1 MPNRSAASSR
11 SIARASCCAALVA
24 AARPLSLRD
33 LAAAAGMPPAK
44 AFPHLVS
51 LLKIG
56 LLNRDAA
63 GCFEA
68 GPLALELGL
77 IGLQRLSPTREA
89 EPEVVELAASTG
101 MSVAMAVLGPLG
113 PTVVRLEESARPLHV
128 SLRVGTVMSLA
139 NTAIGRVFAAYVA
152 DDVRAGLLAQDHL
165 RLAGANAA
173 DVFAGKARVGQG
185 RPYGR
190 SGGVAAID
198 ESLRAASCAD
208 PRGRHRHG
216 AQPACAGHQ
225 YAGRAGAGSYGQH
238 LPGSGVDG
246 TERQLRQRFG
256 GRAGADFAR
265 RDIDGCRDVLG
276 GSATSCR
283 AIKTA
288 RKSTSRTD
296 ASPRPLNPPPPPAHA
311 TPTSPSHA
319 ASSRASSAR
328 L

>member
-1 MPNRSAASSR
+1 MTDSLDTSHVRAAAATT
-11 SIARASCCAALVA
+11 IATKPQRGIQSLESTGELLAALVA

-128 SLRVGTVMSLA
+128 SLRIGTVMSLV
-139 NTAIGRVFAAYVA
+139 NTAIGRVFAAHVA
-152 DDVRAGLLAQDHL
+152 DDVRQGLLAQDHL
-165 RLAGANAA
+165 RLAGADKAEIFAPAVTRAA
-173 DVFAGKARVGQG
+173 APTKAGSKEAAPPQLAKQYAQRLAQIRADGIDTALS
-185 RPYGR
+185 RPVPGINTL
-190 SGGVAAID
+190 AAPVLDHTGSICLVLALMGPAGSFD
-198 ESLRAASCAD
+198 SELTGEPAHTLRAA
-208 PRGRHRHG
+208 
-216 AQPACAGHQ
+216 
-225 YAGRAGAGSYGQH
+225 
-238 LPGSGVDG
+238 
-246 TERQLRQRFG
+246 TLRLSRRFG
-256 GRAGADFAR
+256 WIADA
-265 RDIDGCRDVLG
+265 
-276 GSATSCR
+276 
-283 AIKTA
+283 
-288 RKSTSRTD
+288 
-296 ASPRPLNPPPPPAHA
+296 P
-311 TPTSPSHA
+311 
-319 ASSRASSAR
+319 
-328 L
+328 

>member
-1 MPNRSAASSR
+1 VTDALDPSHARTAAAAAAAAKPQRGIQSLDSTGELL
-11 SIARASCCAALVA
+11 AALVA

-128 SLRVGTVMSLA
+128 SLRVGTVMSLV

-152 DDVRAGLLAQDHL
+152 DDVRQGLLAQDHL
-165 RLAGANAA
+165 RLAGAEQAENFAVGTRTSGHNPASQQLADRYAQRLAQIRADGIDTALSRPVPGINTLAA
-173 DVFAGKARVGQG
+173 PVLDHTGSICLVLALMGPTGSFDSEVTGAPAQT
-185 RPYGR
+185 
-190 SGGVAAID
+190 
-198 ESLRAASCAD
+198 LRAA
-208 PRGRHRHG
+208 
-216 AQPACAGHQ
+216 
-225 YAGRAGAGSYGQH
+225 
-238 LPGSGVDG
+238 
-246 TERQLRQRFG
+246 TLRLSRRFG
-256 GRAGADFAR
+256 WMAE
-265 RDIDGCRDVLG
+265 
-276 GSATSCR
+276 
-283 AIKTA
+283 
-288 RKSTSRTD
+288 
-296 ASPRPLNPPPPPAHA
+296 
-311 TPTSPSHA
+311 TP
-319 ASSRASSAR
+319 
-328 L
+328 

>member
-1 MPNRSAASSR
+1 MTDPLDLSPSHAAADAKPQRGIQSLDSTGELLT
-11 SIARASCCAALVA
+11 ALVA

-56 LLNRDAA
+56 LLNRDAS

-128 SLRVGTVMSLA
+128 SLRVGTVMSLV

-152 DDVRAGLLAQDHL
+152 DDVRVGLLAQDHL
-165 RLAGANAA
+165 RLAGVGAA
-173 DVFAGKARVGQG
+173 QVLAGETASAAEDKTAGFASGDELAAAPASPTQAYTQRLAQIRADGIDTALSRPVPGIDTLAAPVLDHTGSICLVLALMGPGGSFDSDPAGKPAQT
-185 RPYGR
+185 
-190 SGGVAAID
+190 
-198 ESLRAASCAD
+198 LRAA
-208 PRGRHRHG
+208 
-216 AQPACAGHQ
+216 
-225 YAGRAGAGSYGQH
+225 
-238 LPGSGVDG
+238 
-246 TERQLRQRFG
+246 TLRLSRRFG
-256 GRAGADFAR
+256 WIA
-265 RDIDGCRDVLG
+265 
-276 GSATSCR
+276 ATCGE
-283 AIKTA
+283 
-288 RKSTSRTD
+288 
-296 ASPRPLNPPPPPAHA
+296 ASDL
-311 TPTSPSHA
+311 
-319 ASSRASSAR
+319 
-328 L
+328 

>member
-1 MPNRSAASSR
+1 MTDSLDTSPAGTGASTASADAKPQRGIQSLDSTGELLG
-11 SIARASCCAALVA
+11 ALVA

-128 SLRVGTVMSLA
+128 SLRVGTVLSLV

-152 DDVRAGLLAQDHL
+152 DDVRNGLLAQDHL
-165 RLAGANAA
+165 RLAGADTAQI
-173 DVFAGKARVGQG
+173 FAGTADGSSTVDRQNVAPALPQLTKSYAQRLTQIRTDGIDTALSRPVPGINTLAAPVLDHTGSICLVLALMGPTGSFDSELAGGPARTLLAATLRLSRRFGWMAAA
-185 RPYGR
+185 
-190 SGGVAAID
+190 GGV
-198 ESLRAASCAD
+198 
-208 PRGRHRHG
+208 
-216 AQPACAGHQ
+216 
-225 YAGRAGAGSYGQH
+225 
-238 LPGSGVDG
+238 
-246 TERQLRQRFG
+246 
-256 GRAGADFAR
+256 
-265 RDIDGCRDVLG
+265 
-276 GSATSCR
+276 
-283 AIKTA
+283 
-288 RKSTSRTD
+288 
-296 ASPRPLNPPPPPAHA
+296 
-311 TPTSPSHA
+311 
-319 ASSRASSAR
+319 
-328 L
+328 

>member
-1 MPNRSAASSR
+1 MTDSLDTSYAGFGVSAASATSSDAKPQR
-11 SIARASCCAALVA
+11 GIQSLDNTGELLGALVS

-128 SLRVGTVMSLA
+128 SLRVGTVMSLV

-152 DDVRAGLLAQDHL
+152 DDVRNG
-165 RLAGANAA
+165 
-173 DVFAGKARVGQG
+173 
-185 RPYGR
+185 
-190 SGGVAAID
+190 
-198 ESLRAASCAD
+198 
-208 PRGRHRHG
+208 
-216 AQPACAGHQ
+216 
-225 YAGRAGAGSYGQH
+225 
-238 LPGSGVDG
+238 
-246 TERQLRQRFG
+246 
-256 GRAGADFAR
+256 
-265 RDIDGCRDVLG
+265 
-276 GSATSCR
+276 
-283 AIKTA
+283 
-288 RKSTSRTD
+288 
-296 ASPRPLNPPPPPAHA
+296 
-311 TPTSPSHA
+311 
-319 ASSRASSAR
+319 
-328 L
+328 

>member
-1 MPNRSAASSR
+1 VTDALDPSHARTAAAAAAAAKPQRGIQSLDSTGELL
-11 SIARASCCAALVA
+11 AALVA

-128 SLRVGTVMSLA
+128 SLRVGTVMSLVY
-139 NTAIGRVFAAYVA
+139 TAIGRVFAAYVA
-152 DDVRAGLLAQDHL
+152 DDVRQGLLAQDPL
-165 RLAGANAA
+165 RLAGAEQAEIFAVSTRTSGHKPASQQLADRYAQRLAQIRADGIDTALSRPVPGINTLAA
-173 DVFAGKARVGQG
+173 PVLDHTGSICLVLALMGPTGSFDSELTGAPAQT
-185 RPYGR
+185 
-190 SGGVAAID
+190 
-198 ESLRAASCAD
+198 LRAATLKLS
-208 PRGRHRHG
+208 R
-216 AQPACAGHQ
+216 
-225 YAGRAGAGSYGQH
+225 
-238 LPGSGVDG
+238 
-246 TERQLRQRFG
+246 RFG
-256 GRAGADFAR
+256 WMAEA
-265 RDIDGCRDVLG
+265 
-276 GSATSCR
+276 
-283 AIKTA
+283 
-288 RKSTSRTD
+288 
-296 ASPRPLNPPPPPAHA
+296 P
-311 TPTSPSHA
+311 
-319 ASSRASSAR
+319 
-328 L
+328 

>member
-1 MPNRSAASSR
+1 MTDSLDTSYAALGASATSADAKPQRGIQSLDSTGELLG
-11 SIARASCCAALVA
+11 ALVA

-89 EPEVVELAASTG
+89 EPEVVELATSTG

-128 SLRVGTVMSLA
+128 SLRVGTVMSLV

-152 DDVRAGLLAQDHL
+152 DDVRHGLLAQDHL
-165 RLAGANAA
+165 RLAGAEAEETKAYTQRLAQIRADGIDTALSRPVPGIDTLAA
-173 DVFAGKARVGQG
+173 PVLDHTGSICLVLAVMGPSGSFDSELAGGPAQT
-185 RPYGR
+185 
-190 SGGVAAID
+190 
-198 ESLRAASCAD
+198 LRAA
-208 PRGRHRHG
+208 
-216 AQPACAGHQ
+216 
-225 YAGRAGAGSYGQH
+225 
-238 LPGSGVDG
+238 
-246 TERQLRQRFG
+246 TLRLSRRFG
-256 GRAGADFAR
+256 WMAVADEA
-265 RDIDGCRDVLG
+265 
-276 GSATSCR
+276 
-283 AIKTA
+283 
-288 RKSTSRTD
+288 
-296 ASPRPLNPPPPPAHA
+296 
-311 TPTSPSHA
+311 
-319 ASSRASSAR
+319 
-328 L
+328 